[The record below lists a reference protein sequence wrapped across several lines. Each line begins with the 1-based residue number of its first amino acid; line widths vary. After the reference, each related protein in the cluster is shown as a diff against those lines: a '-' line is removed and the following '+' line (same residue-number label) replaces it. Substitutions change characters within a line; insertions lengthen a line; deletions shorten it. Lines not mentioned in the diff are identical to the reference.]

1 MLLNELAGELKV
13 AQTKDLPKKIQQ
25 LQADLK
31 AEQKEN
37 EQLKA
42 KFAQEQA
49 GNVFENV
56 VEAGQWRL
64 VAADAKVAGMNELRQ
79 LADKWQ
85 QKQISDV
92 LVLATVAGD
101 KVSLIVAVAPDAIK
115 AGIKAGDL
123 IKQIAPLVGGGGG
136 GRPDMAQAGGK
147 NPAGI
152 PDALAAAKEFLA

>member
-1 MLLNELAGELKV
+1 V

-25 LQADLK
+25 LQSDLK

-42 KFAQEQA
+42 KFAQQQA

-56 VEAGQWRL
+56 ETVGQWRL

-79 LADKWQ
+79 LADQWQ

-136 GRPDMAQAGGK
+136 GRPDMAQAG
-147 NPAGI
+147 
-152 PDALAAAKEFLA
+152 

>member
-1 MLLNELAGELKV
+1 
-13 AQTKDLPKKIQQ
+13 
-25 LQADLK
+25 
-31 AEQKEN
+31 
-37 EQLKA
+37 
-42 KFAQEQA
+42 
-49 GNVFENV
+49 
-56 VEAGQWRL
+56 
-64 VAADAKVAGMNELRQ
+64 MNELRQ